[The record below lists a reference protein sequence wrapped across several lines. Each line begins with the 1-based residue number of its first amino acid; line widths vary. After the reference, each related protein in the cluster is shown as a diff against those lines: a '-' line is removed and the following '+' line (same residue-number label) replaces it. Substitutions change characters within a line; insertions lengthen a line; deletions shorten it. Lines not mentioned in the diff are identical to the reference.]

1 MVILLVGWGHRTGLA
16 YPTARRRIP
25 RCDRSQTMLI
35 GAHVSP
41 AGGPANAVARGVERG
56 CDAIQIFNQ
65 NPRAWKPT
73 VYSDEQVADFR
84 AAMAVQPRRRAAHPR
99 GLPAQRGHHRQ
110 GDARQDARLADRLAA
125 RRATRS
131 APTPSSCTPAAR
143 WPARSPP
150 RSSARARSSRR
161 RWPRAR
167 RCPLHLENTAGTG
180 GTLGRS
186 FQELAD
192 LIDAAGGSPRLGLCL
207 DSCHLFASGYD
218 IRTEEG
224 LTQVLDE
231 CADVV
236 GLDRLGSLHL
246 NDSQTPL
253 GSNRDRHADV
263 GEGELGRRGCAVFL
277 SEPRF
282 DGPAVRARDAGPRS
296 PRADEGA
303 DHHDASS
310 PRPGSASVAV
320 RARTLRVHMESAAL
334 RPRSIV
340 ARWCTTGGGAPSR
353 ARNQRDPPPPVQ
365 R

>member
-1 MVILLVGWGHRTGLA
+1 
-16 YPTARRRIP
+16 
-25 RCDRSQTMLI
+25 MLI

-73 VYSDEQVADFR
+73 VYSAEHVADFR
-84 AAMAVQPRRRAAHPR
+84 AAMASSRVDALLIHAVYLLNTATTDKEMRDKTRASLIASLR
-99 GLPAQRGHHRQ
+99 A
-110 GDARQDARLADRLAA
+110 GDALGADAVVLHPGSALAGKVAPA
-125 RRATRS
+125 IKRAGTVIS
-131 APTPSSCTPAAR
+131 QALTESET
-143 WPARSPP
+143 
-150 RSSARARSSRR
+150 
-161 RWPRAR
+161 
-167 RCPLHLENTAGTG
+167 CPLHLENTAGTG

-218 IRTEEG
+218 IRTEAS
-224 LTQVLDE
+224 LTEVLDE

-282 DGPAVRARDAGPRS
+282 ADLPCVLETPGPDRQGPTKAQITMTRRLLGQGARR
-296 PRADEGA
+296 R
-303 DHHDASS
+303 
-310 PRPGSASVAV
+310 R
-320 RARTLRVHMESAAL
+320 
-334 RPRSIV
+334 
-340 ARWCTTGGGAPSR
+340 
-353 ARNQRDPPPPVQ
+353 
-365 R
+365 